1 MRESTPHFL
10 LYCESISQFDRGT
23 WRFSLECLGTDLK
36 ICATGE
42 EFSYLGN
49 RLALLGVVRGLEA
62 LPEPGR
68 VTLLTSSRYVS
79 RGFRYGLPVW
89 QDSNWNWERF
99 GKRVPVKNDDLW
111 RRIDHAMSFHSI
123 DCRPWKFE
131 NQPSNSEPDVKQ
143 TQHNN
148 TQESNSSIGNKPTLL
163 RLLKNK
169 ISRYGDAVDGIRRRL
184 SSSAPKT
191 VVG

>member
-36 ICATGE
+36 ICASGE
-42 EFSYLGN
+42 ELSYLGD

-68 VTLLTSSRYVS
+68 ITLLTGSRYVS

-89 QDSNWNWERF
+89 RDSNWNWERF

-111 RRIDHAMSFHSI
+111 RRIDHAMSFHTI

-131 NQPSNSEPDVKQ
+131 NQPSSEDGNVNHEPNQ
-143 TQHNN
+143 QSQPATHA
-148 TQESNSSIGNKPTLL
+148 IGKKPTLL
-163 RLLKNK
+163 RILKNR
-169 ISRYGDAVDGIRRRL
+169 ISRYGEAVDGIRRIL
-184 SSSAPKT
+184 GNSAPKT
-191 VVG
+191 LAG